1 MKKKLII
8 IGASGHGKVVADIA
22 IENGYRV
29 LGFLDDDASKS
40 ENYGF
45 PVLGRIEDTV
55 QFEGCEFIIAIGKN
69 EIRKKIAEQYKSLK
83 YAALIH
89 PKAVVSASVQIGA
102 GTVIMPMAV
111 INAEARIGK
120 HCIINSSSV
129 IEHDCRIE
137 DYVHISPGA
146 ALCGA
151 VSVGQGTWIGSGAT
165 VINNV
170 SICGDCVIG
179 AGAVVTR
186 DIVDIGTYAGIPI
199 RRLE

>member
-29 LGFLDDDASKS
+29 LGFLDDDESKH

-45 PVLGRIEDTV
+45 PVLGRIDDAV

-69 EIRKKIAEQYKSLK
+69 EIRKKIAEKYKNFN
-83 YAALIH
+83 YATLIH

-111 INAEARIGK
+111 INAEARIGN

-137 DYVHISPGA
+137 DYVHISPGV
-146 ALCGA
+146 ALCGT
-151 VSVGQGTWIGSGAT
+151 VSVGQGTWIGAGVT
-165 VINNV
+165 VINNI
-170 SICGDCVIG
+170 SICNECVIG
-179 AGAVVTR
+179 AGGVVTKNIS
-186 DIVDIGTYAGIPI
+186 DSGIYVGVPI
-199 RRLE
+199 RRI